1 VLRAQS
7 CGDYFFW
14 NKSKFPDPD
23 RQADQIG
30 RRLRRI
36 YDAAGISPRGAH
48 RLRDTFA
55 VEFLNSGGLIE
66 DLAML
71 LGHSNTNTTWQHYA
85 PWVKSRQIRLDA
97 AVERSL
103 AIQLAQSPVT
113 TETVTVQ

>member
-1 VLRAQS
+1 MHISLSPQ
-7 CGDYFFW
+7 
-14 NKSKFPDPD
+14 
-23 RQADQIG
+23 RQADVIG

-36 YDAAGISPRGAH
+36 YDAAGITPRGAH

-71 LGHSNTNTTWQHYA
+71 LRHNNTNTTWQHYA
-85 PWVKSRQIRLDA
+85 PWVKSRQIRLDS

-103 AIQLAQSPVT
+103 AIQLARPSCSAVGGVEQA
-113 TETVTVQ
+113 TVTVQ